1 MTNIGGSR
9 LEGTR
14 QTVLNILRRRGGGV
28 SVEELATEL
37 GLTGATV
44 RRHLDVL
51 LRDDVVSVSQA
62 RGRTGRP
69 RYVFA
74 LTEAGEELFPHH
86 YVRLT
91 HRVLEEIVALDAHE
105 TAGRGGD
112 EIADLVFG
120 KMADRLAREYAP
132 LVSGETLEQRARSAA
147 ALLSQDGLD
156 FHVVVANA
164 DIRLLG
170 RGCPCARIGVQAGP
184 PVAARAC
191 EHDRRLLERVL
202 GARVRPLAADE
213 IPYDFLSGYAVETEV
228 SAAEGAS

>member
-1 MTNIGGSR
+1 MTTTGSSR

-14 QTVLNILRRRGGGV
+14 QAVLNILRRRGGGV

-51 LRDDVVSVSQA
+51 LRDDLVSVSQA

-91 HRVLEEIVALDAHE
+91 HRLLEEIVALGPDE
-105 TAGRGGD
+105 TAGRAGD
-112 EIADLVFG
+112 AIADLVFG
-120 KMADRLAREYAP
+120 KMADRLAAEYAP
-132 LVSGETLEQRARSAA
+132 LVSGKTQEERARSAV

-156 FHVVVANA
+156 FEVVVEGGE
-164 DIRLLG
+164 IRLLG
-170 RGCPCARIGVQAGP
+170 RGCPCTRLGVETAPSARSCV
-184 PVAARAC
+184 
-191 EHDRRLLERVL
+191 HDQRMLERVL
-202 GARVRPLAADE
+202 GSTVRPLAGDE
-213 IPYDFLSGYAVETEV
+213 IPYDFLSGYAI
-228 SAAEGAS
+228 SAGAAGVNGAS